1 MNALEKIKKIKVV
14 PVIVINDQGN
24 AEKLAESL
32 INGGLPVAEVTFR
45 TPAAEN
51 AIKRMK
57 AYSPD
62 ILVGAGTVINAEQA
76 ERAVAAGADFI
87 VSPGLSESVA
97 DYCRQKNVLYI
108 PGCVTPYEIMKAID
122 CGAKVI
128 KFFPA
133 GAFGGLKTLKS
144 LAAPFGSVEFMPTG
158 GVNEDNL
165 SEYLSFNKI
174 AACGGS
180 WMAEG
185 KLIDNG
191 KFDEIE
197 SKCRAAAEIAAK
209 VRA

>member
-51 AIKRMK
+51 AIKRMT

-97 DYCRQKNVLYI
+97 DYCRQKKRIVYSRLRDALRDNEGNRLRRESDKI
-108 PGCVTPYEIMKAID
+108 LP
-122 CGAKVI
+122 CGRI
-128 KFFPA
+128 R
-133 GAFGGLKTLKS
+133 
-144 LAAPFGSVEFMPTG
+144 
-158 GVNEDNL
+158 
-165 SEYLSFNKI
+165 
-174 AACGGS
+174 
-180 WMAEG
+180 
-185 KLIDNG
+185 
-191 KFDEIE
+191 
-197 SKCRAAAEIAAK
+197 RA
-209 VRA
+209 